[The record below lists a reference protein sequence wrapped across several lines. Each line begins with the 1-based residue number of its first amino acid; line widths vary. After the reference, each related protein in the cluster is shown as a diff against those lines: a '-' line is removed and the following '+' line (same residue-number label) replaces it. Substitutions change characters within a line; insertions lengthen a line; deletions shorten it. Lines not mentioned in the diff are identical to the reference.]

1 MLGWKLREISLDGVD
16 IKFGGEG
23 NSRSRSLERSCLVK
37 IGVSYANATKKLPRR
52 MGEEVWVQVGNA
64 TYSSKLKALNYCL
77 VGEWDVKDV

>member
-1 MLGWKLREISLDGVD
+1 
-16 IKFGGEG
+16 
-23 NSRSRSLERSCLVK
+23 
-37 IGVSYANATKKLPRR
+37 